1 MSRVHVCM
9 WVEYDIEADVF
20 GDDWSGECNTVL
32 TDLAQDRERK
42 NLFVKMDNV
51 DFVPEDEG
59 P

>member
-1 MSRVHVCM
+1 MSLVHVCM
-9 WVEYDIEADVF
+9 WVEYDIEEEIFD
-20 GDDWSGECNTVL
+20 DDWASECNTVS
-32 TDLAQDRERK
+32 TDLSRDKERR